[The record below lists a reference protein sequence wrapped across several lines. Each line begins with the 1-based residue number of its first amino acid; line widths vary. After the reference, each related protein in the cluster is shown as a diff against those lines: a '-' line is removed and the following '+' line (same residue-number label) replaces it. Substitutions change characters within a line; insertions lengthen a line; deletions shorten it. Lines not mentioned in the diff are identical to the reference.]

1 MQAAVIVF
9 LGAGL
14 GGVLRHMMN
23 VLGLRLFGLGGFPFT
38 TMIVNV
44 TGCFIMGLATGW
56 FASRYGEGW
65 PQGARLLLTTGM
77 LGGYTTFSTFSLEFA
92 VLVERGENIAD
103 QLAWSIRMLYEH
115 PALCAEM
122 GAAGAKRAKDFS
134 VERYYTEFVR
144 IVQDMLQ
151 NGGAV

>member
-23 VLGLRLFGLGGFPFT
+23 LLGLRLFGLGGFPFT

-65 PQGARLLLTTGM
+65 PQGVRLLLTTGM

-92 VLVERGENIAD
+92 VLVERGDLGHAVLYAGGSLVLTLIAVF
-103 QLAWSIRMLYEH
+103 
-115 PALCAEM
+115 
-122 GAAGAKRAKDFS
+122 AGLFVMRA
-134 VERYYTEFVR
+134 
-144 IVQDMLQ
+144 I
-151 NGGAV
+151 A